1 MHVIHHKKHT
11 LYGIDWGAEGFQDI
25 DYFCVIF
32 FWSVTVIH
40 MINIELCDIK
50 NMAMYI
56 QILESCGE
64 FDPLGGVREL

>member
-11 LYGIDWGAEGFQDI
+11 LYGIDRGAYDI
-25 DYFCVIF
+25 DCFCVIF

-56 QILESCGE
+56 QTLESCGE